1 MDHRLRKKKQF
12 GYVYKKGVKKST
24 HFLTL
29 FTLQSKYKNF
39 KIGYSVSKKIGKA
52 TVRNKTKRRM
62 KEIIRLNKL
71 PKDYN
76 TYVLMAREGI
86 EKLTFTELE
95 NQIKEIFNK

>member
-24 HFLTL
+24 RFLTL

-52 TVRNKTKRRM
+52 TIRNKTKRRM
-62 KEIIRLNKL
+62 KEIVRLNNL
-71 PKDYN
+71 PKNYN

-86 EKLTFTELE
+86 ENLTFTELE